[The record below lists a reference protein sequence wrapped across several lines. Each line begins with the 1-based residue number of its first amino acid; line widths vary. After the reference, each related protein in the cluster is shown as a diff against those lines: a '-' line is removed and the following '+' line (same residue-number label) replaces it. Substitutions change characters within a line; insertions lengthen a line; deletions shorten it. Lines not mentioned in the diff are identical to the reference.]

1 MSFFVIAIPLNRF
14 IMTTQKSIR
23 IDDFDYPLPDERI
36 AFYPKESRTTSKLL
50 VYRRGSHEITDN
62 DFASLPDFLTP
73 DMMVVFNDSK
83 VIHARLLVH
92 NATGAAIEIFCLEP
106 LLPTTELTAALAQTG
121 PVTWKCFV
129 GNAKRWK
136 QPLYFE
142 VAVNGHNLTVTAEK
156 GRQVENAFEVHFS
169 WPDRGVTFAEW
180 VEAYGKTPLP
190 PYIKRVAEKSD
201 ESRYQTVYAHYDGSV
216 AAPTA
221 GLHFSKE
228 LLQEI
233 ENKGIET
240 EYVTL
245 HVGAGTFKPVTVDT
259 IGDHYMHDEQV
270 VIRHELVEHLLRATN
285 KKIVAVGTTVTR
297 SLESIFIIGAKLYLG
312 LPNPLHVEQ
321 WEVYEN
327 TDIQKVEKEN
337 ALNAL
342 IRYLDE
348 RQLDCVTASTQLM
361 IVPSYSFKMMDAIIT
376 NFHQPKSTLLL
387 LISAY
392 LGDAWRDIYQ
402 HALSHDYRFLSY
414 GDANFY
420 MD

>member
-1 MSFFVIAIPLNRF
+1 
-14 IMTTQKSIR
+14 MTTQKNIR

-50 VYRRGSHEITDN
+50 VYRRGSHEITDS

-106 LLPTTELTAALAQTG
+106 LAPTTELSAALAQTG

-136 QPLYFE
+136 QPLSFE
-142 VAVNGHNLTVTAEK
+142 VTVNGHNLTVTAEK

-169 WPDRGVTFAEW
+169 WQDRGVTFAEW

-190 PYIKRVAEKSD
+190 PYIKRQAETGD
-201 ESRYQTVYAHYDGSV
+201 ETRYQTVYAHYDGSV

-228 LLQEI
+228 LLQDI

-245 HVGAGTFKPVTVDT
+245 HVGAGTFKPVTADT
-259 IGDHYMHDEQV
+259 IGDHYMHDEQI
-270 VIRHELVEHLLRATN
+270 VIRRELVEHLLCTTD

-297 SLESIFIIGAKLYLG
+297 SLESIFIIGAKLQLG

-327 TDIQKVEKEN
+327 PAISTVSVED
-337 ALNAL
+337 ALKAIL
-342 IRYLDE
+342 HFLDE
-348 RQLDCVTASTQLM
+348 KGLEYVTASTCLM
-361 IVPSYSFKMMDAIIT
+361 IVPSYSFKMMRAIIT

-402 HALSHDYRFLSY
+402 HALSHEYRFLSY
-414 GDANFY
+414 GDANLY